1 VTYGT
6 STIDSTWA
14 WRIPSAI
21 QATFSV
27 LCLVILPFIPESPRW
42 LAYKN
47 RHEDALAV
55 VAQTYANGDAHNPI
69 VLVAFKEIID
79 TIAYEK
85 NVGETLS
92 LVQLVKTPVAR
103 KRVALAVSAAV
114 FSTIAGERSY
124 RCH

>member
-1 VTYGT
+1 MN
-6 STIDSTWA
+6 STWA
-14 WRIPSAI
+14 WRIPSAV
-21 QATFSV
+21 QASFSI

-47 RHEDALAV
+47 RREDALAV

-79 TIAYEK
+79 TIEYEK

-92 LVQLVKTPVAR
+92 LVQMVKTPVAR
-103 KRVALAVSAAV
+103 KRVVLAVSAAV
-114 FSTIAGERSY
+114 FSTIAGGTTW
-124 RCH
+124 CC

>member
-1 VTYGT
+1 MN
-6 STIDSTWA
+6 STWA
-14 WRIPSAI
+14 WRIPSAV
-21 QATFSV
+21 QAIFSI

-47 RHEDALAV
+47 RREDALAV
-55 VAQTYANGDAHNPI
+55 VAQTYANGDTQNPI

-79 TIAYEK
+79 TIEYEK

-92 LVQLVKTPVAR
+92 LVQMVKTPVAR

-114 FSTIAGERSY
+114 FSTIAGETTWCWR
-124 RCH
+124 RNLRGG

>member
-1 VTYGT
+1 MN
-6 STIDSTWA
+6 STWA
-14 WRIPSAI
+14 WRIPSAV
-21 QATFSV
+21 QAIFSI

-47 RHEDALAV
+47 RREDALAV
-55 VAQTYANGDAHNPI
+55 VAQTYANGDAQNPI

-79 TIAYEK
+79 TIEYEK

-92 LVQLVKTPVAR
+92 LVQMIKTPVAR

-114 FSTIAGERSY
+114 FSTIAGETTWCWR
-124 RCH
+124 RNLRGG

>member
-1 VTYGT
+1 MN
-6 STIDSTWA
+6 STWA
-14 WRIPSAI
+14 WRIPSAV
-21 QATFSV
+21 QAIFSI

-47 RHEDALAV
+47 RREDALAV
-55 VAQTYANGDAHNPI
+55 VAQTYANGDAQNPI

-79 TIAYEK
+79 TIEYEK

-92 LVQLVKTPVAR
+92 LVQMVKTPVAR

-114 FSTIAGERSY
+114 FSTIAGETTWCWR
-124 RCH
+124 RNLRGG

>member
-1 VTYGT
+1 MN
-6 STIDSTWA
+6 STWA
-14 WRIPSAI
+14 WRIPSAV
-21 QATFSV
+21 QAIFSI

-47 RHEDALAV
+47 RREDALAV
-55 VAQTYANGDAHNPI
+55 VAQTYANGDAQNPI

-79 TIAYEK
+79 TIEYEK

-92 LVQLVKTPVAR
+92 LVQMVKTPVAR

-114 FSTIAGERSY
+114 FSTIAGETTWCCR
-124 RCH
+124 RNLRGG